1 MLCGTDPHPEHFRAK
16 KYRIQEHFIT
26 RQDFAHIMRNLPE
39 KVSEEDIEEMFS
51 FADKDQDGKISYAEF
66 QVMICPQ
73 QPRPDTAKTNTTT
86 GTDTQKNKSNGKPLV
101 QQESIRKH
109 SATVTE
115 SNTEIK
121 QVQQQDL
128 LPLSLE
134 NIKLHDKITKNMSMK
149 K

>member
-73 QPRPDTAKTNTTT
+73 QPRPDTAK
-86 GTDTQKNKSNGKPLV
+86 GRVQKFMLGKLV
-101 QQESIRKH
+101 DFSIKWVCGGV
-109 SATVTE
+109 SGV
-115 SNTEIK
+115 
-121 QVQQQDL
+121 
-128 LPLSLE
+128 SLVHYG
-134 NIKLHDKITKNMSMK
+134 K
-149 K
+149 